1 MFIKLILLFT
11 LIPLIELVVLIK
23 LGNIIG
29 LIPTILIVI
38 LTGILGAS
46 LTRSQGLN
54 TLNRIQSDLSRGV
67 VPAENL
73 LNGVLILVGGVVL
86 LTPGLLTDTLGFLL
100 LIPATRNRFKCLLKN
115 RLKQRIDRNKTETTI
130 TIH

>member
-1 MFIKLILLFT
+1 MFIKLIILFT
-11 LIPLIELVVLIK
+11 VVPLVELAILIK

-29 LIPTILIVI
+29 LIPTISLVI

-46 LTRSQGLN
+46 LTRYQGIS
-54 TLNRIQSDLSRGV
+54 TLNKIQREMSQGV

-86 LTPGLLTDTLGFLL
+86 LTPGLLTDIFGFLL
-100 LIPATRNRFKCLLKN
+100 LIPLTRNWFKRILK
-115 RLKQRIDRNKTETTI
+115 LKLKERVDRNRNKTTI

>member
-100 LIPATRNRFKCLLKN
+100 LIPATRNRFKGLLKN